1 MDYNGFLELDKQQ
14 YPYMLAKEQQK
25 LASQKNKEFKANLK
39 EQQNNAPSDKMEKG
53 APLEIKDDLTY
64 EMMVQAEK
72 RIRTKGMDVNSI
84 ISIGRE
90 VIPAGELVRHGKDGV
105 NTRVSWEDKEGNK
118 LPINGHFFIYI

>member
-1 MDYNGFLELDKQQ
+1 MDYNGFLELVKQQ
-14 YPYMLAKEQQK
+14 YPDMLAKEQQK